1 MANTQIR
8 NIAKERLTLTI
19 RYLSTGTNFV
29 ALQYEFLLGRST
41 IGTIIRETCS
51 VLWTILQP
59 KEMPDPN
66 NPDKWLEIAN
76 QFYIKTNF
84 PNCIRA
90 VEGKHIRCINQKN
103 ERTMFFNYK
112 KYFSIVLMAVVD
124 ADYCFTTID
133 VGAYGRE
140 SDSTVFK
147 DYPFGKKLYS
157 EELNLP
163 APTCLPNTADSPQ
176 PFVIVADDAFGLHKN
191 VLRPYPGRGLT
202 DKRRIFNYRLS
213 RARRIVE
220 CNPLEGIQ
228 NYGNAGARHQGID
241 VRDYFTEYF
250 LNAGSVT
257 FQPRII

>member
-1 MANTQIR
+1 
-8 NIAKERLTLTI
+8 
-19 RYLSTGTNFV
+19 
-29 ALQYEFLLGRST
+29 
-41 IGTIIRETCS
+41 
-51 VLWTILQP
+51 
-59 KEMPDPN
+59 MPDPN